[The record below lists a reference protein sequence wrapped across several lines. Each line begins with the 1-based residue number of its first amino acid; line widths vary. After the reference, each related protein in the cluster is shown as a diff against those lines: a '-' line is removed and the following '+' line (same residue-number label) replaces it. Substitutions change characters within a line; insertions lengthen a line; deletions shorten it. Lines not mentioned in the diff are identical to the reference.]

1 VSILSTCHRSELT
14 IQNRSPRS
22 PLQESRQANRNA
34 YPSPVSNSP
43 TWRFT
48 GALPTPPS
56 FTDADYQR
64 IHRETLAERSTAS
77 SSLEALEKAVHH
89 VDNMSPGLAL
99 YSPRSQGSIL
109 DDFASIAAKSE
120 RSPPLG
126 GNRVLEPIED
136 DLPTADETSQQ
147 AAAILLSVAEN
158 TAPLAPRRTQRTPR
172 PTGKAFSS
180 PFKVSRSEGKKAK
193 TAATPLAKVQDD
205 PAPKKVRQPSFRLK
219 DPVEG
224 AVDGVGMAPQG
235 ITYKGMI
242 YKVMKE
248 HGGPVRL
255 HQVWEAW
262 KRMWPFYANMTNP
275 KHIKSLENSIRHT
288 LSLEP

>member
-1 VSILSTCHRSELT
+1 M
-14 IQNRSPRS
+14 
-22 PLQESRQANRNA
+22 
-34 YPSPVSNSP
+34 
-43 TWRFT
+43 
-48 GALPTPPS
+48 
-56 FTDADYQR
+56 
-64 IHRETLAERSTAS
+64 
-77 SSLEALEKAVHH
+77 HH

-172 PTGKAFSS
+172 PTGKAVSS
-180 PFKVSRSEGKKAK
+180 PLKVFRSEGKKAK
-193 TAATPLAKVQDD
+193 TAATPLAKVQGD
-205 PAPKKVRQPSFRLK
+205 PAPKKVRPSFRLK

-248 HGGPVRL
+248 DGGPLRL
-255 HQVWEAW
+255 EQVWEAW
-262 KRMWPFYANMTNP
+262 KRIWPFYANMTDP
-275 KHIKSLENSIRHT
+275 EHIGSLGNSIRHT
-288 LSLEP
+288 LSLGP